1 MFSVSEILIFGA
13 IFDGN
18 STSLPAAPLD
28 GAGVHPPS
36 THCGISNALDG
47 DHADIFAPSWGCLG
61 SILIHVGRI
70 TVEMSIGLNWF
81 HQISGN
87 IVWVIDAGMNIGD
100 ID

>member
-47 DHADIFAPSWGCLG
+47 DHADIFAPS
-61 SILIHVGRI
+61 
-70 TVEMSIGLNWF
+70 
-81 HQISGN
+81 
-87 IVWVIDAGMNIGD
+87 
-100 ID
+100 